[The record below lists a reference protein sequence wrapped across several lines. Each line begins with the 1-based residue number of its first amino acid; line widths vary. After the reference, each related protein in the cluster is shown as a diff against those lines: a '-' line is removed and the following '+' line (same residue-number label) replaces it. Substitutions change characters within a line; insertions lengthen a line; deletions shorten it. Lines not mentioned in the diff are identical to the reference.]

1 MSWLITLLITLVVM
15 SVSFWLVSKL
25 PIGVEIDSPEKAVM
39 AALAF
44 GVLNAL
50 SQPLENLLN
59 FTIIFSPVSLII
71 NIIIFG
77 LAAWLVEGFRLRN
90 GIISAVL
97 GSIALTIVYSIL
109 RKILISLKL
118 IALPKTAAIILP
130 WLSLHGLMQ

>member
-39 AALAF
+39 AALVF

-97 GSIALTIVYSIL
+97 GSIALTIVYSVL
-109 RKILISLKL
+109 RKILIGLKL
-118 IALPKTAAIILP
+118 IALPKTAAVILP
-130 WLSLHGLMQ
+130 WLSLHGVMQ